1 MRRVSL
7 ERLKDG
13 MKLGRT
19 IYSSEGKVLLA
30 AGQEINERYKK
41 KLKDLGIMYVYV
53 EDARTKDIEI
63 ADVVSEKTR
72 IDLNSSVK
80 HTMWQMK
87 KKNTLIDIKG
97 IKEIID
103 GMIDELLNH
112 KNLVINL
119 QDMRSF
125 DDYLY
130 AHSVETCIL
139 SVVLGISSKL
149 DPVKLRDLAIGALLH
164 DVGKV
169 KIPLEIMNKP
179 DSLTPEEWEQMK
191 KHTVYGFEMLRRNDE
206 LSLLSAHVAY
216 QHHERMDSKGYP
228 RGLQGDDILV
238 FAKIVAIADAYD
250 ALTCDK
256 VYRKRFL
263 PHEAMEI
270 IKSSAGTQF
279 DVNLVKA
286 FFENIALYP
295 LGTQVELN
303 SGEQGVVVK
312 VEKGFSERPVVRVF
326 ADENGKEFDE
336 PRNRNLMDE
345 LTVFITK
352 VSE

>member
-7 ERLKDG
+7 ERLKDR

-30 AGQEINERYKK
+30 AGQEVTERYKK

-53 EDARTKDIEI
+53 EDSRTKDIEI

-72 IDLNSSVK
+72 IDLNSTVK

-103 GMIDELLNH
+103 GMIDELTNH

-139 SVVLGISSKL
+139 SVVLGISSKM
-149 DPVKLRDLAIGALLH
+149 DAIKLRDLAIGALLH

-216 QHHERMDSKGYP
+216 QHHERMDAKGYP
-228 RGLQGDDILV
+228 RGLQGDDILM
-238 FAKIVAIADAYD
+238 FAKIVAIADSYD

-279 DVNLVKA
+279 DVPMVKA

-295 LGTQVELN
+295 LGSQIELN
-303 SGEQGVVVK
+303 TGEQGVVIK

-326 ADENGKEFDE
+326 VDEHGDELAE
-336 PRNRNLMDE
+336 PRDRNLMDE
-345 LTVFITK
+345 LTVFIIK

>member
-30 AGQEINERYKK
+30 AGQEITERYKK
-41 KLKDLGIMYVYV
+41 KLKDLGIPFVYI
-53 EDARTKDIEI
+53 EDSRTKDVEI
-63 ADVVSEKTR
+63 LDVVSQQTR
-72 IDLNSSVK
+72 TELNSSIK

-87 KKNTLIDIKG
+87 KKNTLIEVKG
-97 IKEIID
+97 IKDIVD
-103 GMIDELLNH
+103 GMVDELTSH
-112 KNLVINL
+112 KNLIINL
-119 QDMRSF
+119 QDMRSY
-125 DDYLY
+125 DDYVY
-130 AHSVETCIL
+130 AHAVETCIL
-139 SVVLGISSKL
+139 SVVLGISCKL
-149 DPVKLRDLAIGALLH
+149 DPTKLRDLAIGALLH

-169 KIPLEIMNKP
+169 KIPLEIINKP
-179 DSLTPEEWEQMK
+179 DSLTPQEWEVMK

-216 QHHERMDSKGYP
+216 QHHERVDSKGYP
-228 RGLQGDDILV
+228 RGLAGEDILM

-256 VYRKRFL
+256 IYRKRFL

-279 DVNLVKA
+279 EVQMVKS

-303 SGEQGVVVK
+303 TGEQGVVVK
-312 VEKGFSERPVVRVF
+312 VEKGFSERPIVRIINDDGDGEV
-326 ADENGKEFDE
+326 ADMQD
-336 PRNRNLMDE
+336 RNLMEE

-352 VSE
+352 VIE

>member
-7 ERLKDG
+7 ERLKEG

-63 ADVVSEKTR
+63 VDVVSEKTR

-103 GMIDELLNH
+103 GMIDELINH

-149 DPVKLRDLAIGALLH
+149 DTVKLRDLAIGALLH

-169 KIPLEIMNKP
+169 KIPLEIINKP
-179 DSLTPEEWEQMK
+179 DSLTPEEWEKMK

-216 QHHERMDSKGYP
+216 QHHERMDAKGYP
-228 RGLQGDDILV
+228 RGLQGDDILM

-279 DVNLVKA
+279 DVQLVKS

-303 SGEQGVVVK
+303 TGEQGVVVK

-326 ADENGKEFDE
+326 ADEEGQEMEE
-336 PRNRNLMDE
+336 PRDRNLMDE

>member
-7 ERLKDG
+7 ERLKEG

-30 AGQEINERYKK
+30 AGQDINERYKK

-63 ADVVSEKTR
+63 VDVVSEKTR

-103 GMIDELLNH
+103 GMIDELINH

-149 DPVKLRDLAIGALLH
+149 DTVKLRDLAIGALLH

-169 KIPLEIMNKP
+169 KIPLEIINKP
-179 DSLTPEEWEQMK
+179 DSLTPDEWEKMK

-216 QHHERMDSKGYP
+216 QHHERMDAKGYP
-228 RGLQGDDILV
+228 RGLQGDDILM

-279 DVNLVKA
+279 DVQLVKS

-303 SGEQGVVVK
+303 TGEQGVVVK

-326 ADENGKEFDE
+326 ADEDGQEMEE
-336 PRNRNLMDE
+336 PRDRNLMDE